1 MNKKFLFGSAV
12 KQSLIYML
20 LMGLTIG
27 VVFVPF
33 AQKFLG
39 LPAEKVYT
47 PEFFTITIISGLT
60 VGGISYFILKITVLA
75 RLKDFSE
82 NIEFI
87 SKNILDYQM
96 GQISSIQECKNC
108 YVKIN
113 SNDIIGALAIKYNS
127 LIRVIRSEFYQH
139 EILKEYSKII
149 GKIVQIEE
157 LNKSTTDFLC
167 RNLDLLGIQIYKTTP
182 NGEITL
188 SKAKGVHTDLTKDMK
203 RSLMDIL
210 DENKI
215 REIRGEQ
222 IVEYGTAKVKPQ
234 FICLFP
240 LKHFNKEWI
249 FATYSNYYL
258 TKERKNLVTRVLNEY
273 KIAYESAEMYERMQ
287 DMAAID
293 ELTGLYN
300 RRFGMKRLNE
310 EYKRALRIEKCMCLI
325 MFDID
330 HFKSINDTYGHQAGD
345 YVLSSIGKILLNNFR
360 SEDIVMRYGGEEF
373 LCVLCNS
380 KPEGAIKRAEEIR
393 KMIEDFDFV
402 YRDHKIPVTISGGIS
417 MFDIKKKEKKTPEEL
432 IREADEALYT
442 AKRTGRNRIVTYAPL

>member
-1 MNKKFLFGSAV
+1 MNKRFLFGSAV

-27 VVFVPF
+27 IAFVPLS
-33 AQKFLG
+33 QKFLG
-39 LPAEKVYT
+39 LPVEKVYT
-47 PEFFTITIISGLT
+47 VDFFAITIISGLF
-60 VGGISYFILKITVLA
+60 VGGISYFILKITILA
-75 RLKDFSE
+75 RLKNFSE
-82 NIEFI
+82 NIESI
-87 SKNILDYQM
+87 SRNILDYQM

-113 SNDIIGALAIKYNS
+113 SNDIIGALAIKYNA

-139 EILKEYSKII
+139 EIIKEYSKII
-149 GKIVQIEE
+149 SKTLSIEE
-157 LNKSTTDFLC
+157 LNKNTTDFLC
-167 RNLDLLGIQIYKTTP
+167 RNLDLLGIQIYKTTA
-182 NGEITL
+182 NGKIAL
-188 SKAKGVHTDLTKDMK
+188 SKAKGIHTDLTNDMEK
-203 RSLMDIL
+203 SLLDIL

-215 REIRGEQ
+215 REIKGEQ

-249 FATYSNYYL
+249 FVTYSNYYI
-258 TKERKNLVTRVLNEY
+258 TKERKNLVLRILNEY
-273 KIAYESAEMYERMQ
+273 KIAYESAEIYERMQ

-325 MFDID
+325 MLDID

-345 YVLSSIGKILLNNFR
+345 YVLSTIGKILSESFR

-380 KPEGAIKRAEEIR
+380 NSEGAIKRAEEIR
-393 KMIEDFDFV
+393 KKIEEFDFI

-417 MFDIKKKEKKTPEEL
+417 ILDMKKEKKTPEEL

-442 AKRTGRNRIVTYAPL
+442 AKRTGRNRIITYAPL

>member
-1 MNKKFLFGSAV
+1 MNKRFLFGSAV

-27 VVFVPF
+27 IAFVPLS
-33 AQKFLG
+33 QKFLG
-39 LPAEKVYT
+39 LPVEKVYT
-47 PEFFTITIISGLT
+47 VDFFAITIISGLF
-60 VGGISYFILKITVLA
+60 VGGISYFILKITILA

-82 NIEFI
+82 NIESI
-87 SKNILDYQM
+87 SRNILDYQM

-113 SNDIIGALAIKYNS
+113 SNDIIGALAIKYNA

-139 EILKEYSKII
+139 EIIKEYSKII
-149 GKIVQIEE
+149 SKTLSIEE
-157 LNKSTTDFLC
+157 LNKNTTDFLC
-167 RNLDLLGIQIYKTTP
+167 RNLDLLGIQIYKTTA
-182 NGEITL
+182 NGKIAL
-188 SKAKGVHTDLTKDMK
+188 SKAKGIHTDLTNDMEK
-203 RSLMDIL
+203 SLLDIL

-215 REIRGEQ
+215 REIKGEQ

-249 FATYSNYYL
+249 FVTYSNYYI
-258 TKERKNLVTRVLNEY
+258 TKERKNLVLRILNEY
-273 KIAYESAEMYERMQ
+273 KIAYESAEIYERMQ

-325 MFDID
+325 MLDID

-345 YVLSSIGKILLNNFR
+345 YVLSTIGKILSESFR

-380 KPEGAIKRAEEIR
+380 NSEGAIKRAEEIR
-393 KMIEDFDFV
+393 KKIEEFDFI

-417 MFDIKKKEKKTPEEL
+417 ILDMKKEKKTPEEL

-442 AKRTGRNRIVTYAPL
+442 AKRTGRNRIITYAPL

>member
-1 MNKKFLFGSAV
+1 MNKRFLFGSAV

-27 VVFVPF
+27 IAFVPLS
-33 AQKFLG
+33 QKFLG
-39 LPAEKVYT
+39 LPTEKVYT
-47 PEFFTITIISGLT
+47 VDFFAITIISGLI
-60 VGGISYFILKITVLA
+60 VGGISYFILKITILA

-82 NIEFI
+82 NIESI
-87 SKNILDYQM
+87 SRNILDYQM
-96 GQISSIQECKNC
+96 GQIPSIQECKNC

-127 LIRVIRSEFYQH
+127 LIRIIRSEFYQH
-139 EILKEYSKII
+139 EIIKEYSNII
-149 GKIVQIEE
+149 SKTLSIEE
-157 LNKSTTDFLC
+157 LNKNTTDFLC
-167 RNLDLLGIQIYKTTP
+167 RSLNLLGIQIYKTTA
-182 NGEITL
+182 NGKIAL
-188 SKAKGVHTDLTKDMK
+188 SKAKGIHTDLTNDMEK
-203 RSLMDIL
+203 SLLDIL

-215 REIRGEQ
+215 REIKGEQ
-222 IVEYGTAKVKPQ
+222 IVEYGTAKIKPQ
-234 FICLFP
+234 FISLFP

-249 FATYSNYYL
+249 FVTYSNYYI
-258 TKERKNLVTRVLNEY
+258 TKERKNLVLRILNEY
-273 KIAYESAEMYERMQ
+273 KIAYESAEIYERMQ

-325 MFDID
+325 MLDID

-345 YVLSSIGKILLNNFR
+345 YVLSAIGKILSESFR

-380 KPEGAIKRAEEIR
+380 KSEGAIKRADEIR
-393 KMIEDFDFV
+393 KKIETFDFI
-402 YRDHKIPVTISGGIS
+402 YRDHKIPVTVSGGIS
-417 MFDIKKKEKKTPEEL
+417 ILDMKKEKKTPEEL

-442 AKRTGRNRIVTYAPL
+442 AKRTGRNRIITYAPP

>member
-20 LMGLTIG
+20 LMGLAIG
-27 VVFVPF
+27 IIFVPL
-33 AQKFLG
+33 AQNFLG

-47 PEFFTITIISGLT
+47 LKFFTITIFSGLI
-60 VGGISYFILKITVLA
+60 VGAISYFILKITILA
-75 RLKDFSE
+75 RLIDFSE
-82 NIEFI
+82 NIESI

-96 GQISSIQECKNC
+96 GQISSIHECKNC

-113 SNDIIGALAIKYNS
+113 SNDIIGSLAIKYNS

-149 GKIVQIEE
+149 SKTLSIEE
-157 LNKSTTDFLC
+157 LNKSTTNFLC
-167 RNLDLLGIQIYKTTP
+167 RNLDLLGIQIYKTIE
-182 NGEITL
+182 NGEIVL
-188 SKAKGVHTDLTKDMK
+188 SKAKGIHTDLTKDIK
-203 RSLMDIL
+203 KSLLDIL
-210 DENKI
+210 DEGKI

-222 IVEYGTAKVKPQ
+222 IVEYGTAKIKPP

-240 LKHFNKEWI
+240 LKHFNKEWV
-249 FATYSNYYL
+249 FVTYSNYCI
-258 TKERKNLVTRVLNEY
+258 TKERKNLVMRILNEY
-273 KIAYESAEMYERMQ
+273 KIAYESAEIYERMQ

-325 MFDID
+325 MLDID

-345 YVLSSIGKILLNNFR
+345 YVLSTIGKILLNSFR

-380 KPEGAIKRAEEIR
+380 KPDGAIRRADEVR
-393 KMIEDFDFV
+393 KNIEKYDFI
-402 YRDHKIPVTISGGIS
+402 YRDHRIPVTISGGIS
-417 MFDIKKKEKKTPEEL
+417 VFDINKEKKTPEKL
-432 IREADEALYT
+432 IREADEALYM
-442 AKRTGRNRIVTYAPL
+442 AKRTGRNRIATYAPL